1 MKTGI
6 KVCDA
11 MTRKPIAVSP
21 DMSVRECAQLM
32 KTQSV
37 GSLVV
42 KEGEALAGLIT
53 DEAMTRNVI
62 AEELDLNTTKALDIM
77 KKDITTVNP
86 SVDIHEALMKMKDFN
101 AKQLPVVDGEKLV
114 GLLTLKD
121 VMKIEPQ
128 LFELLV
134 DKINIREEKKKPVFM
149 KPVAEG
155 ICELCGEYK
164 EKVTE
169 TKGNFVCDECKAL

>member
-1 MKTGI
+1 MDTGI

-21 DMSVRECAQLM
+21 DMNVKECASLM
-32 KTQSV
+32 TTQSV

-42 KEGEALAGLIT
+42 KEDEKLAGLIT
-53 DEAMTRNVI
+53 DEVMVRKVI
-62 AEELDLNTTKALDIM
+62 SEGLDVKSTVAKDIM
-77 KKDITTVNP
+77 KTDITTIGP
-86 SVDIHEALMKMKDFN
+86 SNDIHEAITKIRDFN
-101 AKQLPVVDGEKLV
+101 VKQLPVVDGEKLV

-121 VMKIEPQ
+121 VLKIEPQ

-134 DKINIREEKKKPVFM
+134 DKINVREENKKPVVL
-149 KPVAEG
+149 KPEAEG

-164 EKVTE
+164 EKLE
-169 TKGNFVCDECKAL
+169 EIKGNFVCEGCKGL